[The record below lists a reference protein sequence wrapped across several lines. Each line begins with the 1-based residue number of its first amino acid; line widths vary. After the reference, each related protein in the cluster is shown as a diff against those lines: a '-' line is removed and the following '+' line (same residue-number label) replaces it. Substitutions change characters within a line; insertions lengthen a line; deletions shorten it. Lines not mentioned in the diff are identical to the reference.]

1 MPILISI
8 SVNLSKVTITHSM
21 NHFQNPLTLEKVLD
35 KAQKFCLYRE
45 RSEVEME
52 RKMKEWGADQ
62 KIIDK
67 VLDDLIDSKFVS
79 NKRFSMAYARGKFN
93 VKGWGRIKIRQ
104 GLKFHKI
111 SDSLILE
118 VFEQIKLED
127 YKKTLEKVIVKKMP
141 ESLKE
146 LDKNEQFELKG
157 KLYRTAAQKGYES
170 ALIIE
175 ILDELFKE

>member
-1 MPILISI
+1 MSI
-8 SVNLSKVTITHSM
+8 SVNLNKVTITPSM
-21 NHFQNPLTLEKVLD
+21 NHFQIPLTLEKVLD

-52 RKMKEWGADQ
+52 RKMREWGANQ

-93 VKGWGRIKIRQ
+93 VKGWGKVKIRQ

-111 SDSLILE
+111 SESLIQEAL
-118 VFEQIKLED
+118 EQINLED
-127 YKKTLEKVIVKKMP
+127 YKKTLERIIVKKMP
-141 ESLKE
+141 ESIKE
-146 LDKNEQFELKG
+146 LDKNERFELKG
-157 KLYRTAAQKGYES
+157 KVYRTAAQKGYES
-170 ALIIE
+170 SVIIE
-175 ILDELFKE
+175 ILDEVFKV